1 MPTMKSKAALA
12 VLLQGFFTGRLI
24 GQRRVSPHT
33 VASYRDTFRLL
44 LRFAQQRLKK
54 EPSELGLAEIDT
66 PLLTD
71 FLDNLEKERGN
82 SERSRNARLAAI
94 HSFFRYVALQE
105 PEYAAQA
112 QRILAIPCKRYTRRP
127 IDYLTNAEVEALLQ
141 APDRKT
147 WGGRRDA
154 ALLSVAVETGLRLSE
169 LIGLRCEDVVL
180 NHGAH
185 VRCEGKGRKERCT
198 PLRRETVKVLNG
210 WLNERQ
216 GKPSEPLFPNA
227 RGGALSPDGVQ
238 YLLAKH
244 VATAAARCAS
254 LQGKRVTPHVLR
266 HTAAMN
272 LLHHGVDSSVIA
284 LWLGHEQVE
293 TTQIYLHA
301 SLDMKERTLEKI
313 DPYTTPVTGRFR
325 PDDELLAFL
334 NNL

>member
-1 MPTMKSKAALA
+1 MRSKTTLA
-12 VLLQGFFTGRLI
+12 GLLQSFFTSRLI

-44 LRFAQQRLKK
+44 LKFAQQRLKK
-54 EPSELGLAEIDT
+54 EPSKLGLAEIDA
-66 PLLTD
+66 PFLVA
-71 FLDNLEKERGN
+71 FLDDLEKGRGN
-82 SERSRNARLAAI
+82 TARSRNTRLAAI
-94 HSFFRYVALQE
+94 HSFFRYIALQE
-105 PEYAAQA
+105 PEHAAQA
-112 QRILAIPCKRYTRRP
+112 QRVLAIPGKRYTRRP
-127 IDYLTNAEVEALLQ
+127 IDYLTSAEVEALLQ
-141 APDRKT
+141 APDQKT

-154 ALLSVAVETGLRLSE
+154 ALLLVAVETGLRLSE

-180 NHGAH
+180 HPGAH

-198 PLRRETVKVLNG
+198 PLRKETAKLLST
-210 WLNERQ
+210 WFRERQ

-244 VATAAARCAS
+244 VATAAAQCAS
-254 LQGKRVTPHVLR
+254 LHSKRVTPHVLR

-272 LLHHGVDSSVIA
+272 LLHHGVDCTVIA

-293 TTQIYLHA
+293 TTQMYLHA

-313 DPYTTPVTGRFR
+313 DPYTTPGTGRFR
-325 PDDELLAFL
+325 PDDKLLDFL
-334 NNL
+334 NSL

>member
-1 MPTMKSKAALA
+1 MRNKTTLA
-12 VLLQGFFTGRLI
+12 GLLQGFFTGRLI

-54 EPSELGLAEIDT
+54 EPSKLGLAEIDP
-66 PLLTD
+66 PLLTA
-71 FLDNLEKERGN
+71 FLDDLEKERGN
-82 SERSRNARLAAI
+82 SARSRNTRLAAI

-112 QRILAIPCKRYTRRP
+112 QRVLAVPCKRYTRRP
-127 IDYLTNAEVEALLQ
+127 IDYLTSEEVEALLQ

-147 WGGRRDA
+147 WAGRRDA
-154 ALLSVAVETGLRLSE
+154 ALLLVAVETGLRLSE
-169 LIGLRCEDVVL
+169 LIGLSCEDTVL

-198 PLRRETVKVLNG
+198 PLRKETVKVLAA
-210 WLNERQ
+210 WLHERQ
-216 GKPSEPLFPNA
+216 GKPSDPLFPNA

-244 VATAAARCAS
+244 VATAAARCTS
-254 LQGKRVTPHVLR
+254 LQNKRVTPHVLR

-272 LLHHGVDSSVIA
+272 LLHHGVDSTVIA

-301 SLDMKERTLEKI
+301 SLDMKQRTLEKI
-313 DPYTTPVTGRFR
+313 DPYATAEKGRFR
-325 PDDELLAFL
+325 PDDQLLEYL

>member
-1 MPTMKSKAALA
+1 LRAKATLA
-12 VLLQGFFTGRLI
+12 GLIQGFFTDRLI

-44 LRFAQQRLKK
+44 LKLAQERLKK
-54 EPSELGLAEIDT
+54 EPSKLRLAEIDV
-66 PLLTD
+66 PFLIV
-71 FLDNLEKERGN
+71 FLDYLENTRGN
-82 SERSRNARLAAI
+82 STRSRNVRLAAI

-105 PEYAAQA
+105 PEHVAQA

-127 IDYLTNAEVEALLQ
+127 IDYLTNAEAEALLQ
-141 APDRKT
+141 APDQKT

-154 ALLSVAVETGLRLSE
+154 ILLRVAVETGLRLSE

-180 NHGAH
+180 HHGAH

-198 PLRRETVKVLNG
+198 PLRKETVKVLSA
-210 WLNERQ
+210 WLRERQ
-216 GKPSEPLFPNA
+216 SKPSDPLFPNA
-227 RGGALSPDGVQ
+227 RGGAFSADGVQ

-244 VATAAARCAS
+244 VATATERCAS
-254 LQGKRVTPHVLR
+254 LQSKRVTPHVLR

-272 LLHHGVDSSVIA
+272 LLHHGVDSTVIA

-293 TTQIYLHA
+293 TTKMYLHA

-313 DPYTTPVTGRFR
+313 DPYATPGTGRFR
-325 PDDELLAFL
+325 PDDELLDFL